1 MTASDSKPGGADRT
15 SDRTGRQQTA
25 ARTIANI
32 LLETK
37 AVNFRPEEPYTLT
50 AGWASPVYIDCRWL
64 ISFPAAR
71 QTITRLARE
80 EIELTLGLEGLDSVA
95 GGETAGISYAAWLSD
110 ALMLPMQYVRKKAK
124 GFGRMAQIEG
134 QLKEGS
140 NVLLVEDLAT
150 DGGSKIAFV
159 KALRDAGA
167 KCSHTFVVFFYG
179 AFPGALDS
187 LAKEGVSLL
196 YLCTW
201 ADVIKAAEA
210 GDYFDAEKIAGVRD
224 FLSDPVGWSA
234 AHGGRG
240 ADA

>member
-1 MTASDSKPGGADRT
+1 MTART
-15 SDRTGRQQTA
+15 PRQQAA

-64 ISFPAAR
+64 ISFPRAR
-71 QTITRLARE
+71 RTITLLARE
-80 EIELTLGLEGLDSVA
+80 EIEQTIGYEHLDAVA
-95 GGETAGISYAAWLSD
+95 GGETAGIPYAAWISD

-134 QLKEGS
+134 NLDEGS

-150 DGGSKIAFV
+150 DGGSKLAFV

-167 KCSHTFVVFFYG
+167 KCSHTFVVFFYD
-179 AFPGALDS
+179 AFPGALNS
-187 LAKEGVSLL
+187 LDKEGVSLL

-201 ADVIKAAEA
+201 ADVIETAEE
-210 GDYFDAEKIAGVRD
+210 GGYFDADKISGVRD
-224 FLSDPVGWSA
+224 FLKDPIGWSQ

-240 ADA
+240 AD

>member
-1 MTASDSKPGGADRT
+1 MT
-15 SDRTGRQQTA
+15 SDESRPEAAARSPRQQA
-25 ARTIANI
+25 AAKTIANI

-64 ISFPAAR
+64 ISFPEAR

-80 EIELTLGLEGLDSVA
+80 EIEQVIGPDKLDTVA
-95 GGETAGISYAAWLSD
+95 GGETAGVPYAAWISD
-110 ALMLPMQYVRKKAK
+110 ALMLPMQYVRKKPK

-134 QLKEGS
+134 QLEEGAR
-140 NVLLVEDLAT
+140 VLLVEDLAT
-150 DGGSKIAFV
+150 DGGSKLAFV

-167 KCSHTFVVFFYG
+167 VCNHTFVVFFYG

-187 LAKEGVSLL
+187 LRKEDVSLL

-201 ADVIKAAEA
+201 ADVLEAAED
-210 GDYFDAEKIAGVRD
+210 GDYFDADKIARVRA
-224 FLSDPVGWSA
+224 FLADPIGWSVE
-234 AHGGRG
+234 HGGRG
-240 ADA
+240 ADD

>member
-1 MTASDSKPGGADRT
+1 MTNTPARSP
-15 SDRTGRQQTA
+15 RQQAA

-64 ISFPAAR
+64 ISFPRAR
-71 QTITRLARE
+71 RTITLLARE
-80 EIELTLGLEGLDSVA
+80 EIEQTIGFEHLDGVA
-95 GGETAGISYAAWLSD
+95 GGETAGIPYASWIAD
-110 ALMLPMQYVRKKAK
+110 ALMLPMQYVRKKPK

-134 QLKEGS
+134 QLHEGE

-150 DGGSKIAFV
+150 DGGSKLAFV

-167 KCSHTFVVFFYG
+167 KCNHTFVVFFYG
-179 AFPGALDS
+179 AFPGALSS
-187 LAKEGVSLL
+187 LEKEDVSLL

-201 ADVIKAAEA
+201 ADVLEAAET
-210 GDYFDAEKIAGVRD
+210 GGYFDADKISGVRD
-224 FLSDPVGWSA
+224 FLKDPIGWSQ

-240 ADA
+240 AD

>member
-1 MTASDSKPGGADRT
+1 MTPSRAQAPART
-15 SDRTGRQQTA
+15 PRQQAA

-64 ISFPAAR
+64 ISFPRAR
-71 QTITRLARE
+71 RTITLLARE
-80 EIELTLGLEGLDSVA
+80 EIEQTIGFESLDSVA
-95 GGETAGISYAAWLSD
+95 GGETAGIPYASWISD
-110 ALMLPMQYVRKKAK
+110 ALMLPMQYVRKKPK

-134 QLKEGS
+134 QLDEGS

-150 DGGSKIAFV
+150 DGGSKLAFV

-167 KCSHTFVVFFYG
+167 KCHHTFVVFFYG

-187 LAKEGVSLL
+187 LQKEDVSLL

-201 ADVIKAAEA
+201 ADVLEAAEA
-210 GDYFDAEKIAGVRD
+210 GNYFDAAKIQGVKD
-224 FLSDPVGWSA
+224 FLADPIGWSES
-234 AHGGRG
+234 HGGRG
-240 ADA
+240 AD

>member
-1 MTASDSKPGGADRT
+1 MPSEAAPQTSSAGRT
-15 SDRTGRQQTA
+15 PRQQSA

-64 ISFPAAR
+64 ISFPEAR
-71 QTITRLARE
+71 KTITLLARE
-80 EIELTLGLEGLDSVA
+80 EIEHVVGLDGLDCVA
-95 GGETAGISYAAWLSD
+95 GGETAGIPYAAWISD
-110 ALMLPMQYVRKKAK
+110 ALSLPMQYVRKKPK

-134 QLKEGS
+134 RLDEDS
-140 NVLLVEDLAT
+140 RVLLVEDLAT
-150 DGGSKIAFV
+150 DGGSKLAFV

-167 KCSHTFVVFFYG
+167 VCNHTFVVFFYD

-187 LAKEGVSLL
+187 LAKEDVSLL

-201 ADVIKAAEA
+201 ADVLTAAEE
-210 GDYFDAEKIAGVRD
+210 GEYFDADRIAGVHA
-224 FLSDPVGWSA
+224 FLEDPIGWSES
-234 AHGGRG
+234 HGGRG
-240 ADA
+240 ADG

>member
-95 GGETAGISYAAWLSD
+95 GGETAGIPYAAWLSD

-201 ADVIKAAEA
+201 ADVIEAAEA

>member
-1 MTASDSKPGGADRT
+1 MTSRT
-15 SDRTGRQQTA
+15 PRQQAA

-64 ISFPAAR
+64 ISFPRAR
-71 QTITRLARE
+71 RTITLLARE
-80 EIELTLGLEGLDSVA
+80 EIEQTIGFEHLDSVA
-95 GGETAGISYAAWLSD
+95 GGETAGIPYAAWIAD
-110 ALMLPMQYVRKKAK
+110 ALMLPMQYVRKKSK

-134 QLKEGS
+134 DMPEGTE
-140 NVLLVEDLAT
+140 VLLVEDLAT
-150 DGGSKIAFV
+150 DGGSKLAFV
-159 KALRDAGA
+159 KAIRDAGA

-187 LAKEGVSLL
+187 LEKEGVSLL

-201 ADVIKAAEA
+201 ADVIEAAEI
-210 GDYFDAEKIAGVRD
+210 GGYFDKDKINGVRD
-224 FLSDPVGWSA
+224 FLKDPVGWSA
-234 AHGGRG
+234 ANGGRAG
-240 ADA
+240 D